1 MAIPI
6 PRDPQLDLTNVPKH
20 WVAGNPVATA
30 ISNGINLLFPHGE
43 RFFVRSVH
51 HYMDEITD
59 PTLKA
64 QVKAFFKQEG
74 HHASAHDDLNEQLR
88 KQGFEIDRF
97 LDTYAKVAGWIEQHA
112 PAKLNLA
119 GTAAAEHFT
128 AILADGSFTNGV
140 LDVLD
145 PTMQK
150 LLAWHAAEEIE
161 HKAVAFD
168 VLQQVD
174 PSYAWRMAGLAHATI
189 LLSSFWIWSAISL
202 LRQEKLGWR
211 GIRDNLEAMR
221 GKRDDKSGESPA
233 RSNAK
238 VIDKSGESPARSNA
252 AGGAKAIDKS
262 IARRVF
268 LRGIRQYIRRDFHP
282 SQNNN
287 EHLARAWFQSH
298 GLPFQEAA

>member
-168 VLQQVD
+168 VLQRID
-174 PSYAWRMAGLAHATI
+174 PSYRLRMAGMLLAT
-189 LLSSFWIWSAISL
+189 LLLGGFWIWGTTML
-202 LRQEKLGWR
+202 LRQDGITLRGARRELAQLRERDPIIRRVFVR
-211 GIRDNLEAMR
+211 GIREYL
-221 GKRDDKSGESPA
+221 
-233 RSNAK
+233 
-238 VIDKSGESPARSNA
+238 
-252 AGGAKAIDKS
+252 
-262 IARRVF
+262 
-268 LRGIRQYIRRDFHP
+268 RRDFHP
-282 SQNNN
+282 SDNHQD
-287 EHLARAWFQSH
+287 HLADAWFAAR
-298 GLPFQEAA
+298 GFAMPEAA

>member
-6 PRDPQLDLTNVPKH
+6 PRNPGVDLTGVPKH

-51 HYMDEITD
+51 HYLDQITD
-59 PTLKA
+59 PTLRA

-74 HHASAHDDLNEQLR
+74 HHASAHDDFNVVLR
-88 KQGFEIDRF
+88 AQGFEIDRF
-97 LDTYAKVAGWIEQHA
+97 LDRYAKIARWLEDRL

-128 AILADGSFTNGV
+128 AILADGSFENGI

-145 PTMQK
+145 PAMQK

-168 VLQQVD
+168 VLQQID
-174 PSYAWRMAGLAHATI
+174 PSYWLRIAGLAHATV
-189 LLSSFWIWSAISL
+189 LLSSFWAWSAISL

-211 GIRDNLEAMR
+211 GLRKNLAKM
-221 GKRDDKSGESPA
+221 KASP
-233 RSNAK
+233 NDGPI
-238 VIDKSGESPARSNA
+238 VT
-252 AGGAKAIDKS
+252 
-262 IARRVF
+262 RVF

-282 SQNNN
+282 SDNAN
-287 EHLARAWFQSH
+287 EHLARAWFEQH
-298 GLPFQEAA
+298 GMEFTEAA